1 MSTLP
6 SFVSNTPVETPRLR
20 LRPMTSDDVAAAAA
34 IRAQPEVYAYLSHG
48 ALTPAQLEARLRL
61 RMARTN
67 LANDTESEVQL
78 VVEALGEEGD
88 AAVVVGD
95 CGFKVARAWTQ
106 NDAPTE
112 SLVARIHY
120 AMSPLVA
127 GRGLGTE
134 LVGALVT
141 HLFAEPHVHRIQADV
156 FAENV
161 ASRTVLERNGFRQ
174 EGYFVDDG
182 IIDGKFVDACLY
194 SLLRREWEGGQAAG
208 R

>member
-6 SFVSNTPVETPRLR
+6 SFVSSTPVETPRLR

-34 IRAQPEVYAYLSHG
+34 IRAQPEVCAYLSHG

-156 FAENV
+156 FADNV

>member
-1 MSTLP
+1 MSALP
-6 SFVSNTPVETPRLR
+6 SFVPSTPVETSRLR

-34 IRAQPEVYAYLSHG
+34 IRAQPEVHAYLSHG

-67 LANDTESEVQL
+67 LANDTEREIQF
-78 VVEALGEEGD
+78 VVEALGED
-88 AAVVVGD
+88 DVAAVVIGD

-106 NDAPTE
+106 NDAPTD

-134 LVGALVT
+134 LVGALVA
-141 HLFAEPHVHRIQADV
+141 HLFTEPHVHRIQADV
-156 FAENV
+156 FAGNG

-182 IIDGKFVDACLY
+182 IIDGEFVDACLY
-194 SLLRREWEGGQAAG
+194 SLLRREWEGAQAAE

>member
-6 SFVSNTPVETPRLR
+6 SFVSSTPVETPRLR

-34 IRAQPEVYAYLSHG
+34 IRVQPEVYAYLSHG

-156 FAENV
+156 FADNV

-194 SLLRREWEGGQAAG
+194 SLLRREW
-208 R
+208 

>member
-34 IRAQPEVYAYLSHG
+34 IRAQPEVCAYLSHG

-88 AAVVVGD
+88 ATRDHFVQRHDLLALKRGHVII
-95 CGFKVARAWTQ
+95 KR
-106 NDAPTE
+106 
-112 SLVARIHY
+112 
-120 AMSPLVA
+120 MA
-127 GRGLGTE
+127 GQIEPDGLEFFGQP
-134 LVGALVT
+134 
-141 HLFAEPHVHRIQADV
+141 F
-156 FAENV
+156 
-161 ASRTVLERNGFRQ
+161 
-174 EGYFVDDG
+174 
-182 IIDGKFVDACLY
+182 
-194 SLLRREWEGGQAAG
+194 GGQPIVAEGKARFG
-208 R
+208 QILARVAEQRHLTG

>member
-1 MSTLP
+1 MSALP
-6 SFVSNTPVETPRLR
+6 SFVPSTPVETSRLR

-34 IRAQPEVYAYLSHG
+34 IRAQPEVCAYLSHG

-95 CGFKVARAWTQ
+95 CGFMVARAWTQ

-134 LVGALVT
+134 LVGALVA

-156 FAENV
+156 FADNV

-182 IIDGKFVDACLY
+182 LIDGKFVDACLY

>member
-6 SFVSNTPVETPRLR
+6 SFVSSTPVETPRLR

-48 ALTPAQLEARLRL
+48 ALSPAQLEARLRL

-156 FAENV
+156 FADNV

>member
-6 SFVSNTPVETPRLR
+6 SFVSSTPVETPRLR

-156 FAENV
+156 FADNV

-182 IIDGKFVDACLY
+182 IIEGKFVDACLY

>member
-6 SFVSNTPVETPRLR
+6 SFVSSTPVETPRLR

-106 NDAPTE
+106 NDAPTDR
-112 SLVARIHY
+112 LVARIHY

-134 LVGALVT
+134 LVGALVA

-156 FAENV
+156 FADNV

>member
-6 SFVSNTPVETPRLR
+6 SFVSSTPVETPRLR

-61 RMARTN
+61 RMARTT
-67 LANDTESEVQL
+67 LANDVEREVQL
-78 VVEALGEEGD
+78 VVEAFAQDDD
-88 AAVVVGD
+88 AAVVGD

-106 NDAPTE
+106 NDAPTD

-134 LVGALVT
+134 LVGALVA
-141 HLFAEPHVHRIQADV
+141 HLFAEPHVRRIQADV
-156 FAENV
+156 FADNV

-182 IIDGKFVDACLY
+182 LIDGKFVDACLY

>member
-6 SFVSNTPVETPRLR
+6 SFVSSTPVETPRLR

-127 GRGLGTE
+127 GHGLGTE

-156 FAENV
+156 FADNV

>member
-6 SFVSNTPVETPRLR
+6 SFVSSTPVETPRLR

-88 AAVVVGD
+88 PAVVVGD

-156 FAENV
+156 FADNV

>member
-6 SFVSNTPVETPRLR
+6 SFVSSTPVETPRLR